1 MKISLPLFAKIIC
14 AIICSKVTVIAKKL
28 KSGILDKV
36 MAAPDITDLNTEKYG
51 ILI

>member
-14 AIICSKVTVIAKKL
+14 AIICLKVTVIAKKL

-36 MAAPDITDLNTEKYG
+36 MAALYIIDLNTEKYG